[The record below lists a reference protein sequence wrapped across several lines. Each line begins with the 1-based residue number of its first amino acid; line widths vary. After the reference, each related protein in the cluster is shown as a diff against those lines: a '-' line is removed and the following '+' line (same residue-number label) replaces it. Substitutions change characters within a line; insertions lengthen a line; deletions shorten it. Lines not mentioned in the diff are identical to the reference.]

1 VSIWV
6 FGGTYLL
13 YCPIW
18 GGLESDRARGFLRT
32 SSRGEL
38 FWGTTRGVRCSKG
51 TTRGELIEV
60 GKRLRARCLLYA
72 EDISACYVGSP

>member
-1 VSIWV
+1 VGLS
-6 FGGTYLL
+6 
-13 YCPIW
+13 PI
-18 GGLESDRARGFLRT
+18 GRGVLLRT
-32 SSRGEL
+32 TSRGEL
-38 FWGTTRGVRCSKG
+38 IEVGKRLRARCSKG

>member
-1 VSIWV
+1 V

-18 GGLESDRARGFLRT
+18 GGLVSEWARGFTKNNPRD
-32 SSRGEL
+32 EL

-72 EDISACYVGSP
+72 EDISACYVRSP